1 MMIVNPITDGIVLD
15 HIKAGRAMELYQV
28 LNLGALQC
36 PVAIIKNADSKKM
49 GRKDII
55 KIFEVIDLDLDVLGY
70 IDPGITVSI
79 IKNGELVKRH
89 GLELPERVTNVIRC
103 RNPRCITSV
112 EQELPQVFKLTNR
125 EKGIYRC
132 IYCDTQAKHT
142 KYSSGSGSFS
152 RA

>member
-1 MMIVNPITDGIVLD
+1 MIVNPITDGIVLD

-142 KYSSGSGSFS
+142 K
-152 RA
+152 